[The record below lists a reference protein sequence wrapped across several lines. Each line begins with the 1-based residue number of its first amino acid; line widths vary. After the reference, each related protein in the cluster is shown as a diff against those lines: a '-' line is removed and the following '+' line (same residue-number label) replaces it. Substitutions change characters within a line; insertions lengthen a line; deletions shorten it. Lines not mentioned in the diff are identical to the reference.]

1 MVLIIKRVFIKVLLK
16 HFSTDQPK
24 SKKSKKFLPYAHHCL
39 LPPALPRTDVLSL
52 PLIEPLTPLLVV
64 FRANGLAI
72 RLELLIRR
80 RRAGGASASISSPV
94 PGLPASARALARRA
108 RVRFSSSTC

>member
-1 MVLIIKRVFIKVLLK
+1 MVISLYFYNTLVIRFQIVRSIFSNENTMVILALHIIRSITEVLL
-16 HFSTDQPK
+16 STT
-24 SKKSKKFLPYAHHCL
+24 L
-39 LPPALPRTDVLSL
+39 L
-52 PLIEPLTPLLVV
+52 
-64 FRANGLAI
+64 